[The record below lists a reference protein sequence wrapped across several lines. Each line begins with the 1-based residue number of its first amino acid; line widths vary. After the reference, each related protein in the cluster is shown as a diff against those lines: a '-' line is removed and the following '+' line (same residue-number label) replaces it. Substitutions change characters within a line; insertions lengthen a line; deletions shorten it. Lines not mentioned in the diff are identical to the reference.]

1 MAECNFCYNVLMRI
15 LIILTGLKL
24 MNYVSFCL

>member
-1 MAECNFCYNVLMRI
+1 MRI